1 MHVLECHSLHFPDDT
16 VLRFITMF
24 LLVADKKK
32 NRAIVI
38 SPKTIKYLQ
47 FWKYVQ
53 KYLGLWHIMDH

>member
-32 NRAIVI
+32 IEQLSYHLR
-38 SPKTIKYLQ
+38 Q
-47 FWKYVQ
+47 
-53 KYLGLWHIMDH
+53 